1 MKRVSIVVLILCVA
15 FLSGAWGQQSAGK
28 CSNNWSEFHR
38 PNMERRNPCE
48 KALNVHNVG
57 NLVLK
62 WSFKTGGEVQSS
74 PAVANGMV
82 YVGSGEGNVYAFG
95 LK

>member
-1 MKRVSIVVLILCVA
+1 
-15 FLSGAWGQQSAGK
+15 
-28 CSNNWSEFHR
+28 
-38 PNMERRNPCE
+38 MERRNPCE
-48 KALNVHNVG
+48 KALNVPNVG